1 MIVFY
6 PLGRLFDPSVGGT
19 PRGSLRTELLVGF
32 VGVVII
38 SAIATPGTDL
48 VSPLVLAIT
57 LLLLY
62 GFSIILVRAG
72 GR

>member
-1 MIVFY
+1 
-6 PLGRLFDPSVGGT
+6 VGLVT
-19 PRGSLRTELLVGF
+19 SAKLRAWRRGAI

-62 GFSIILVRAG
+62 EFSIILVRAG

>member
-1 MIVFY
+1 
-6 PLGRLFDPSVGGT
+6 VGIIT
-19 PRGSLRTELLVGF
+19 SAKLRAWRRGAV

-62 GFSIILVRAG
+62 ELSIILVRAG